1 MANTKEN
8 PKEECKIVVTM
19 SQGRETVEKKEEKTK
34 GEVESEGEKE
44 GVPHRG
50 VGVGVHELLCFF
62 EISTLIGLT

>member
-44 GVPHRG
+44 GENKQSEGERNKDKA
-50 VGVGVHELLCFF
+50 
-62 EISTLIGLT
+62 